1 MFDLPEAKRVRRNE
15 VQSPASSRAPS
26 PVDESDLQDAHAR
39 LGKLLN
45 LDDLIGPNKV
55 SEDTTNGTQPG
66 ANEEEEEEEQEFEF
80 RLFSA
85 PTKTADTTQK
95 AEDGSG
101 VKSSTE
107 KSSDGGDQVGSGTQ
121 KLRIRLRSPSPG
133 DPSEGRFVKAFRGW
147 QYYFSSSSLWNQSEV
162 KSADEADQATKKEQF
177 EDIAV
182 TGEQMMS
189 WAKSQPWP
197 GCHLPWRVISLK
209 RHQTKMPPKNK
220 DVPVLPVYVIE
231 GALPSKSPKTR
242 KKPGK
247 KRRLILRKRAA
258 AVEVAKEADAE
269 KRTRKNRERKLK
281 RRQKAREEKAAAAAA
296 AGGDVAMADADGASS
311 SGGD

>member
-15 VQSPASSRAPS
+15 VQSPASSRSPS
-26 PVDESDLQDAHAR
+26 PVDESKLQDAHAR

-45 LDDLIGPNKV
+45 LDDLIGPNV
-55 SEDTTNGTQPG
+55 ESENTSNGTQPG
-66 ANEEEEEEEQEFEF
+66 ANEEEEQEFEF

-85 PTKTADTTQK
+85 PTKTPDTTQK
-95 AEDGSG
+95 P
-101 VKSSTE
+101 
-107 KSSDGGDQVGSGTQ
+107 SDGGDKAGSETQ
-121 KLRIRLRSPSPG
+121 KLRIRVRSPTPGSG

-147 QYYFSSSSLWNQSEV
+147 QYYFSSSSLWNKSEV
-162 KSADEADQATKKEQF
+162 KSEDEADQTRKKEQF

-209 RHQTKMPPKNK
+209 RHQTKLPPKNK

-258 AVEVAKEADAE
+258 AVETAKEADAE

-296 AGGDVAMADADGASS
+296 AGGDVDMVDADRASS